1 MLAFPDAGL
10 EADVSCVLAPLVLVI
25 GRGSSSS
32 QTKMDSCFPS
42 GLGCLH
48 SLSLAFPVFRDLPG
62 KYLPLRYMLYCFM
75 CKLISVAYSSKF
87 LFSPAVDFPL

>member
-25 GRGSSSS
+25 GRDSS
-32 QTKMDSCFPS
+32 FPS

-62 KYLPLRYMLYCFM
+62 KYLPLRYMLYRFM